1 MSVTIRWFRTAALG
15 TCADRADRR
24 QAGPLMFGQQAEQLD
39 VFGPQASEFVLG
51 HATSLRLPAPHRLYG
66 ARRRCAMVL
75 TRATV
80 DSNHLAPWQFRGG
93 YASSVGT

>member
-1 MSVTIRWFRTAALG
+1 
-15 TCADRADRR
+15 
-24 QAGPLMFGQQAEQLD
+24 
-39 VFGPQASEFVLG
+39 
-51 HATSLRLPAPHRLYG
+51 
-66 ARRRCAMVL
+66 MVRDGL